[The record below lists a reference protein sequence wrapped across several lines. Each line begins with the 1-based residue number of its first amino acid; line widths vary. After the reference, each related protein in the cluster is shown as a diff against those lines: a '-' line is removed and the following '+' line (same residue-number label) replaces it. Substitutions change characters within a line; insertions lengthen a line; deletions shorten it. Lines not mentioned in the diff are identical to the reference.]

1 MKIVNINRARQLND
15 FDNIMNGTLQPMD
28 IDGFVE
34 YNDLAYV
41 FLEVKYLDKDLPAR
55 QRLAY
60 ERIVKDTSNTPDKKL
75 SIAIVVEHS
84 VSEWQEHVPISE
96 CNVRELYFSLDKK
109 WRAPNFKCTFNELA
123 THFIETVVRRNNE
136 ILIRDF

>member
-15 FDNIMNGTLQPMD
+15 FDNIMKGTIQPMD

-34 YNDLAYV
+34 YDNLAYV
-41 FLEVKYLDKDLPAR
+41 FLEVKYLTKNMPPR

-75 SIAIVVEHS
+75 SIAIVIEHS
-84 VSEWQEHVPISE
+84 VEEWQQHVLIGE
-96 CNVRELYFSLDKK
+96 CNVRELYFSVDRK
-109 WRAPNFKCTFNELA
+109 WKAPNFKCTFNELA
-123 THFIETVVRRNNE
+123 THFIETVVKRNNE
-136 ILIRDF
+136 ILTRDF